1 MFGDNPSGWAFGRM
15 GQTHMG
21 IGIPFRAL
29 VAGLT
34 TDEFLLL
41 R

>member
-1 MFGDNPSGWAFGRM
+1 MGRAN
-15 GQTHMG
+15 
-21 IGIPFRAL
+21 PFRAL

-41 R
+41 WEAVDERRCRE